1 MTGLLRSLFP
11 AAAMLPLIVSGPAG
25 AATTPARPAAAP
37 AGMAASASISAARC
51 AQNRAAGTVTFLTS
65 FAYAATSGILD
76 VLAAQQ
82 LGFFDALCLK
92 VDIEPG
98 STNAQL
104 VSAGTAQLAGLGDA
118 SSVLVAIDNGAAIT
132 GLLTYGN
139 TSAIELITLRS
150 RNIKSLAELAG
161 KTIGYKVAPAPQ
173 ISAMLVA
180 AHVPIDSVNFV
191 SVGFNPASLA
201 NGSVAAL
208 IAYKSNEPRLLA
220 AQNTAVTE
228 WDPESFGIHSTFN
241 VLVANRKFAAA
252 HPTAVQ
258 DFLRATL
265 HAFAWINQSD
275 ANLDRALS
283 FAQTLSTAGFD
294 MAGSRERWR
303 IEARLIATS
312 QPANVPFGHTD
323 DAQWQPE
330 ADMLVR
336 AKLVS
341 RPPAVASAH
350 DNSYIDAIYN
360 GKTLV
365 WPAP

>member
-1 MTGLLRSLFP
+1 MTGLLRPTLS
-11 AAAMLPLIVSGPAG
+11 AAA
-25 AATTPARPAAAP
+25 AALLLATSWPAAP
-37 AGMAASASISAARC
+37 ADAATAPSIGPDRC
-51 AQNRAAGTVTFLTS
+51 SRNRAAGSITFLTS

-76 VLAAQQ
+76 VLAARQ
-82 LGFFDALCLK
+82 LGYFDALCLK
-92 VDIEPG
+92 VSVEPG

-104 VSAGTAQLAGLGDA
+104 LSAGTAQLAGLGDA

-132 GLLTYGN
+132 GVLTYGN
-139 TSAIELITLRS
+139 TSAIELVTLQS
-150 RNIKSLAELAG
+150 RGIKSLTELAG

-173 ISAMLVA
+173 ITAMLVA
-180 AHVPIDSVNFV
+180 ARVPIDSINFV

-208 IAYKSNEPRLLA
+208 MAYKSNEPRVLA
-220 AQNTAVTE
+220 AQGYAVTE
-228 WDPESFGIHSTFN
+228 WDPETYGIHSTFN
-241 VLVANRKFAAA
+241 VLVANRKFAAE

-265 HAFAWINQSD
+265 HAFNWINQSD
-275 ANLDRALS
+275 ANLEHALG

-294 MAGSRERWR
+294 LAGSRERWK
-303 IEARLIATS
+303 IEARLIAGS
-312 QPANVPFGHTD
+312 QPANAPFGHTD
-323 DAQWQPE
+323 DTQWQPE

-341 RPPAVASAH
+341 RPPVVATAH
-350 DNSYIDAIYN
+350 DNAYLDAIYN
-360 GKTLV
+360 GKALL

>member
-1 MTGLLRSLFP
+1 MTGLLRPTL
-11 AAAMLPLIVSGPAG
+11 AAA
-25 AATTPARPAAAP
+25 AATLLLNIPLAATAVDAAP
-37 AGMAASASISAARC
+37 PAISPARC
-51 AQNRAAGTVTFLTS
+51 ALNRAAGPITFLTS

-76 VLAAQQ
+76 VLAARQ
-82 LGFFDALCLK
+82 LGYFDALCLRIS
-92 VDIEPG
+92 IEPG
-98 STNAQL
+98 STNEQL

-132 GLLTYGN
+132 GLMTYGN
-139 TSAIELITLRS
+139 TSAIELLTLQS
-150 RNIKSLAELAG
+150 RGMKSLSELAG

-180 AHVPIDSVNFV
+180 AHVPIESVNFV

-201 NGSVAAL
+201 NGSVAGL
-208 IAYKSNEPRLLA
+208 IAYKSNEPRILA
-220 AQNTAVTE
+220 AEGYAVTE
-228 WDPESFGIHSTFN
+228 WDPEAYGIHSTFN

-275 ANLDRALS
+275 ANLDRALG

-294 MAGSRERWR
+294 LAGSRERWK
-303 IEARLIATS
+303 IEARLIASS
-312 QPANVPFGHTD
+312 QPANTPFGHIA

-341 RPPAVASAH
+341 RPPVVASAH
-350 DNSYIDAIYN
+350 DNAYLDAIYE
-360 GKTLV
+360 GTTLV

>member
-1 MTGLLRSLFP
+1 MTGPLRSTLS
-11 AAAMLPLIVSGPAG
+11 AATAALLLAFSGSSG
-25 AATTPARPAAAP
+25 AAESTPAPA
-37 AGMAASASISAARC
+37 ISAARC
-51 AQNRAAGTVTFLTS
+51 ALNRAAGPITFLTS

-76 VLAAQQ
+76 VLAAKQ
-82 LGFFDALCLK
+82 LGYFDALCLK
-92 VDIEPG
+92 VSVEPG

-118 SSVLVAIDNGAAIT
+118 SSALVAIDNGAAIV
-132 GLLTYGN
+132 GLMTYGN
-139 TSAIELITLRS
+139 VSAIELVTLQS
-150 RNIKSLAELAG
+150 RGIKSLTELAG
-161 KTIGYKVAPAPQ
+161 KTVGYKVAPAPQ
-173 ISAMLVA
+173 IMAMLVA

-208 IAYKSNEPRLLA
+208 MAYKSNEPRLLA
-220 AQNTAVTE
+220 AQGYPVTE
-228 WDPESFGIHSTFN
+228 WDPETFGIHSTFN

-265 HAFAWINQSD
+265 HAFNWINQSD
-275 ANLDRALS
+275 ANLNQALG

-294 MAGSRERWR
+294 LPGSRERWK
-303 IEARLIATS
+303 IEAKLIASS
-312 QPANVPFGHTD
+312 QPANTPFGHTD
-323 DAQWQPE
+323 DSQWQPE

-336 AKLVS
+336 AKLVT
-341 RPPAVASAH
+341 RPPVVASAH
-350 DNSYIDAIYN
+350 DNSYLDAIYS
-360 GKTLV
+360 GKTLI